1 MLLRILSLFTIIS
14 ALEIY
19 LLIKVGAVLGAGP
32 VVAIIIGTAL
42 VGAYLAK
49 RQGIAILRGMQLELS
64 QGRFPAG
71 QMLDG
76 PMVLFGGLLL
86 ILPGFCGDI
95 FGLLL
100 LFPPSRALCKWL
112 AGLWFLRRLNRQ
124 QGRVVTIY
132 RS

>member
-1 MLLRILSLFTIIS
+1 LLRILSLFTIIS
-14 ALEIY
+14 ASEIY

-32 VVAIIIGTAL
+32 VMAIIICTAL

-49 RQGIAILRGMQLELS
+49 RQGIAILRNMQLELG

-76 PMVLFGGLLL
+76 PMVLLGGLLL

-95 FGLLL
+95 LGLFL
-100 LFPPSRALCKWL
+100 LFPPSRALFKWL